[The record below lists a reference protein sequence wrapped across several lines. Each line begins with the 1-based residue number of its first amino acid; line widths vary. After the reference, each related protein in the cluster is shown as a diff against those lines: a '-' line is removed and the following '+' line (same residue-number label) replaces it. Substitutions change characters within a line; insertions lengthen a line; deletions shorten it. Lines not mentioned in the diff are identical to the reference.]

1 MASLWLLVIII
12 AVSFVLFVGTCS
24 NLQAPSFLGP
34 RLISRTAWL
43 ILSSCL
49 GDNFR
54 LRFSNVN
61 PRQALYDRSYMRAVT
76 SNGIG
81 AWNQFEMVDMLGDSP
96 RTSIDS
102 NER

>member
-1 MASLWLLVIII
+1 
-12 AVSFVLFVGTCS
+12 
-24 NLQAPSFLGP
+24 
-34 RLISRTAWL
+34 
-43 ILSSCL
+43 
-49 GDNFR
+49 